1 MITLKAIYKDNADT
15 IIGNCDSE
23 LFLGG
28 KQGTTLK
35 ELSENPGKE
44 TIDLYNTSETRSNQK
59 SFGLN
64 YQKTG
69 KELMSRDKF
78 KVMDGRKCIL
88 EIRGSRTFYSDKF
101 DINESENIW
110 EIMYY

>member
-1 MITLKAIYKDNADT
+1 MIILKAIYKDNADT
-15 IIGNCDSE
+15 IIGNCDIE
-23 LFLGG
+23 LFFGG
-28 KQGTTLK
+28 KEGTTLK

-69 KELMSRDKF
+69 KELMSRDGI

-88 EIRGSRTFYSDKF
+88 EIRGSRPFYSDKF